1 MRKVC
6 IVLMGMLLVSL
17 AGPAI
22 AADSESNLSKLR
34 VEGEG
39 KVNVAPD
46 MATIVLGVESRSTS
60 AAEAVS
66 ENAMLMNKTINA
78 LLEAGINESQMQ
90 TSRFSLTTLLQDDET
105 LTADDNEEAPVFLAT
120 NQVTVKLED
129 TDEVGRILDA
139 AVGAGSNSIQEVKFD
154 LKDPTPQNDE
164 AMTIAIK
171 DAQRKAQVAASA
183 AGVELGRILEMTV
196 GYSYVMEAS
205 RSYSFALAATPI
217 QPGEMEVS
225 ASVSLVYEIL

>member
-1 MRKVC
+1 MKKMC
-6 IVLMGMLLVSL
+6 IVLMGMLLLSL

-22 AADSESNLSKLR
+22 AADDQSDLSKLR

-39 KVNVAPD
+39 KVSVAPD

-60 AAEAVS
+60 AAEAVA
-66 ENAMLMNKTINA
+66 ENARLMNQTINA
-78 LLEAGINESQMQ
+78 LIEAGINESQMQ
-90 TSRFSLTTLLQDDET
+90 TSRFSLTTMPQDEP
-105 LTADDNEEAPVFLAT
+105 LSADAREEPPVFLAT
-120 NQVTVKLED
+120 NQVTVRLDNPED
-129 TDEVGRILDA
+129 VGGVLDA
-139 AVGAGSNSIQEVKFD
+139 AVSAGSNNIQEVKFD

-164 AMTIAIK
+164 AMTLAIK

-183 AGVELGRILEMTV
+183 AGLELGRILEMTV

-205 RSYSFALAATPI
+205 RSYSYAMAATPI

-225 ASVSLVYEIL
+225 ASVNLVYEIL